1 MQIRALRLTVVG
13 PPRGEL
19 ASVPAAPAEEGGPA
33 RTRLVDFGDA
43 HGQVATRVLAR
54 AAIDSKPQAGP
65 LLVDEYD
72 TTVVVPPEWTVALG
86 PSGALVLEHVPATTG
101 GAWQR
106 EATEPDAIL
115 RPIVGNALAT
125 VADEMATTIFRTAH
139 SAVVRDAMDYSAAL
153 CGPTGE
159 TIAQA
164 VTIPLQLGSIPHAME
179 TLFERYGDSFA
190 PGDVYMVNDPFD
202 GASHTPDIF
211 VVKPAFADGRL
222 IGFGVSIAHHA
233 DVGGRVPG
241 TIACDSTDVF
251 QEGLRIPWVKLYEA
265 GEPVDSIFRIFRAN
279 VRVPHEA
286 TGDLNAQVSACTIG
300 ERGLQ
305 ELAARYGA
313 DRRPA

>member
-1 MQIRALRLTVVG
+1 
-13 PPRGEL
+13 
-19 ASVPAAPAEEGGPA
+19 
-33 RTRLVDFGDA
+33 
-43 HGQVATRVLAR
+43 
-54 AAIDSKPQAGP
+54 
-65 LLVDEYD
+65 
-72 TTVVVPPEWTVALG
+72 
-86 PSGALVLEHVPATTG
+86 
-101 GAWQR
+101 
-106 EATEPDAIL
+106 
-115 RPIVGNALAT
+115 
-125 VADEMATTIFRTAH
+125 MATTIFRTAH

-279 VRVPHEA
+279 VRMPHEA

-305 ELAARYGA
+305 DSPRATAPSGW
-313 DRRPA
+313 PA